1 MTSERLIG
9 LFLDMMVAER
19 GASEHTRAAYRRDL
33 QGLAAFLAQKGGDML
48 AAQDTQLQAYMQH
61 LTKKGLAASTAA
73 RHFSSLRHF
82 YKFLMLEGL
91 RADNPADGLE
101 RPKTGRP
108 LPKLLSLAET
118 TALIEAAHALPQKN
132 DRQKADHLRAVCL
145 IEMLYATGMRVSEL
159 VGLPRQAL
167 DGDSRAIIVRGKGG
181 RERLVPLS
189 EPAQLALAGWLVWR
203 DAQKQWQDSR
213 FLFPARSRQGYLT
226 RQRFTQIL
234 EKLAMLAGI
243 APRRVSPHVLRHA
256 FATHLMQHGA
266 DLRAVQ
272 QMLGHA
278 DISTTQ
284 IYTYVLD
291 ERKRQLVEAGHPLAA
306 QKLG

>member
-9 LFLDMMVAER
+9 LFLDMIVAER
-19 GASEHTRAAYRRDL
+19 GASVHTRAAYHTDL
-33 QGLAAFLAQKGGDML
+33 QGLAAYLAQKGGDML
-48 AAQDTQLQAYMQH
+48 SAGDKQLQAYMQH
-61 LTKKGLAASTAA
+61 LADRGLAASTAA

-82 YKFLMLEGL
+82 YKFLLQEGL
-91 RADNPADGLE
+91 RDDNPSEGLT
-101 RPKTGRP
+101 RPRTGRP
-108 LPKLLSLAET
+108 LPKLLSLGET
-118 TALIEAAHALPQKN
+118 TALIEAARTLPGDTARREG
-132 DRQKADHLRAVCL
+132 DRLRAVCL
-145 IEMLYATGMRVSEL
+145 IEMLYATGLRVSEL
-159 VGLPRQAL
+159 VGLPRAAVA
-167 DGDSRAIIVRGKGG
+167 GDSEAFVVRGKGG

-189 EPAQLALAGWLVWR
+189 EPAQQALAAWLYWR

-226 RQRFTQIL
+226 RQRFAQIL
-234 EKLAMLAGI
+234 EKLAILAGI
-243 APRRVSPHVLRHA
+243 APHRVSPHVLRHA

-291 ERKRQLVEAGHPLAA
+291 ERKKQLVETAHPLARRDA
-306 QKLG
+306 G